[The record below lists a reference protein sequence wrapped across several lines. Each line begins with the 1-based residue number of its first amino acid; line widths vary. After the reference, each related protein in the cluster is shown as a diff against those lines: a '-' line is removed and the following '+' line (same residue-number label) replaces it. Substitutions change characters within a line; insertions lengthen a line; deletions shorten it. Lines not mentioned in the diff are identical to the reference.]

1 MYELFWIIL
10 SGFVGGGILETAYRS
25 YWSGK
30 LIKPK
35 LINIQMYVFTSV
47 FLYYLYILELN
58 LLYVIISILIF
69 TTGIEYLTGTIY
81 FKHTGNM
88 PWDYSKERF
97 NYRGIICLKFSIYWL
112 AVSLGYIYIII
123 PAILRFA

>member
-35 LINIQMYVFTSV
+35 LINIQVYVF
-47 FLYYLYILELN
+47 
-58 LLYVIISILIF
+58 LI
-69 TTGIEYLTGTIY
+69 YLTVVIY
-81 FKHTGNM
+81 G
-88 PWDYSKERF
+88 R
-97 NYRGIICLKFSIYWL
+97 
-112 AVSLGYIYIII
+112 
-123 PAILRFA
+123 